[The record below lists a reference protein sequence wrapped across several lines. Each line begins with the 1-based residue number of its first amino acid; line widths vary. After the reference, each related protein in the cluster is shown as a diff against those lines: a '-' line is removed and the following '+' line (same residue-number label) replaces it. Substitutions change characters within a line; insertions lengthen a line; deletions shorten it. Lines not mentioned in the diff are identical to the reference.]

1 MNQYIHPRIGMDCC
15 VPQDF
20 IAAMKRPNCL
30 ALLTLSA
37 VLLAAPLGPS
47 WAQSG
52 PPKPLSVAET
62 IQQWL
67 SRGAP
72 EEALK
77 VTVKELQRFP
87 NDPNLTFQRAVIL
100 ERLGQWDEA
109 QGQYEAL
116 TQAFPEL
123 PEPQNNLGV
132 LLARKGLWAE
142 ARARFELALRAD
154 PNNRLAKENLA
165 DVWLQLSNAQYR
177 ELLSKDP
184 QNNRLRKKIDAL
196 QAPIQALK
204 EATP

>member
-1 MNQYIHPRIGMDCC
+1 MNQYIHPCIGMDCC
-15 VPQDF
+15 DPQDF
-20 IAAMKRPNCL
+20 IVAMKRPNCL

-37 VLLAAPLGPS
+37 ALLAAPLGPS
-47 WAQSG
+47 WAQTG
-52 PPKPLSVAET
+52 PQKPLSVAET
-62 IQQWL
+62 IQLWL

-77 VTVKELQRFP
+77 VTAKELQRFP
-87 NDPNLTFQRAVIL
+87 NDPNLKFQRAVIL
-100 ERLGQWDEA
+100 ERLGQWSEA
-109 QGQYEAL
+109 QGQYESL
-116 TQAFPEL
+116 TQEFPEL

-165 DVWLQLSNAQYR
+165 DVWLQMSNAQYR
-177 ELLSKDP
+177 ELLLKDP

-204 EATP
+204 EASP